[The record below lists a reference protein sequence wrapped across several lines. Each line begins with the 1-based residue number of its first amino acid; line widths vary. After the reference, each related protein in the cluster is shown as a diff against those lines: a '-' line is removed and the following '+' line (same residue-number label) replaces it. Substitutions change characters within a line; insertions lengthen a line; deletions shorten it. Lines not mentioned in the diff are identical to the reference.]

1 MTTAA
6 ATSEWWREGACQSAD
21 PDMFFPIS
29 SHGAASAETRRAKR
43 VCAGCQVRFE
53 CLEYALRTRQQHGIW
68 GGTTEDE
75 RRLLQNRARKAAA
88 RQSARDRV
96 ASAAS

>member
-1 MTTAA
+1 MT
-6 ATSEWWREGACQSAD
+6 ATPDSEWWRLGACLSAE

-29 SHGAASAETRRAKR
+29 ANAGADTRRAKL
-43 VCAGCQVRFE
+43 VCESCQVRRE

-88 RQSARDRV
+88 RQRV
-96 ASAAS
+96 SSAAS